1 MNTNIAICTD
11 IRKNKTTSRNS
22 VVGCVFKQI
31 VKVLSFDA
39 EPIFKSKKWP
49 YLY

>member
-1 MNTNIAICTD
+1 MINTEITIIKEID
-11 IRKNKTTSRNS
+11 KSTSHVRN
-22 VVGCVFKQI
+22 VENFLKELI
-31 VKVLSFDA
+31 KLLSFDA